1 MGVPQIPGVQNGDGN
16 TLYTW
21 NYSNKS
27 DTLRF
32 GALVALSNLPSASP
46 LNILVFSEI
55 KGPATTPARKMLGV
69 CSLAP
74 AENTLTNFLQP
85 DSDGVTSTPVSSGLG
100 RHKLILSPSQT
111 LSQSAPY
118 LMPDPAIPG
127 NVIAWTEGS
136 GCPPIAR
143 ALDYPASS
151 SSEQYVEGE
160 FLPGSLGLDGIPGD
174 LMIGDA
180 TDAVV
185 TARFIPRAGVHVNP
199 AAANET
205 PVLYVSKGRNFI
217 SALSAQVAVAPGAG
231 NGVRYEFKIGSTAAA
246 ANGAVASSAVDI
258 LNTAITNT
266 LITNQPSGFWM
277 TNRQVLVCK
286 TVAQSGGVGA
296 AVHSTIN
303 FRAQ

>member
-1 MGVPQIPGVQNGDGN
+1 
-16 TLYTW
+16 
-21 NYSNKS
+21 
-27 DTLRF
+27 
-32 GALVALSNLPSASP
+32 
-46 LNILVFSEI
+46 
-55 KGPATTPARKMLGV
+55 
-69 CSLAP
+69 
-74 AENTLTNFLQP
+74 
-85 DSDGVTSTPVSSGLG
+85 
-100 RHKLILSPSQT
+100 
-111 LSQSAPY
+111 
-118 LMPDPAIPG
+118 MPDPAIPG

-199 AAANET
+199 GAANET

-217 SALSAQVAVAPGAG
+217 TALSAQVSVPPGAG

-258 LNTAITNT
+258 LDTAITST
-266 LITNQPSGFWM
+266 LVTGQPSGFWM
-277 TNRQVLVCK
+277 TDGQVLVCK
-286 TVAQSGGVGA
+286 TVAQGGGVGA
-296 AVHSTIN
+296 AVHSTVS